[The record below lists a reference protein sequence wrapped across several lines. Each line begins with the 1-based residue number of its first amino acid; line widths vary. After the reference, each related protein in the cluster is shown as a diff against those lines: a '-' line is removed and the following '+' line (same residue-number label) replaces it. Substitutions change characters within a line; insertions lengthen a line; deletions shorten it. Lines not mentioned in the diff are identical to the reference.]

1 MSEEPTKTSETCL
14 RCQQPLWTFGVQK
27 FRIGGTTGG
36 WKMLVGEWAELGEDM
51 VPLEMLA
58 CRGAAR
64 SSCASPATADV
75 AEGRRAAAGGAA
87 ARPAAAPR
95 PPGGSQTSS
104 QTALRSMTGV
114 S

>member
-1 MSEEPTKTSETCL
+1 MSCL

-58 CRGAAR
+58 CKGCRKVELR
-64 SSCASPATADV
+64 I
-75 AEGRRAAAGGAA
+75 
-87 ARPAAAPR
+87 
-95 PPGGSQTSS
+95 PGDS
-104 QTALRSMTGV
+104 
-114 S
+114 